1 MELSIMAQ
9 AKKTIKSD
17 QTSFIDAYAIFQ
29 TGGKQYQAIEGQTI
43 AVEKLEGADGDTVE
57 FSEVLLRKD
66 GEKIDIGQPFLSSP
80 IKASIVKHLKGPK
93 VVIFKFKRRKKSRVK
108 KGHRQSITVVRIQSI

>member
-1 MELSIMAQ
+1 MELGTMAQ

-17 QTSFIDAYAIFQ
+17 KSSFIDAYAIFQ

-43 AVEKLEGADGDTVE
+43 AVEKLEGSEGDTVE
-57 FSEVLLRKD
+57 FSEVLLRKA
-66 GEKIDIGQPFLSSP
+66 GEKIDIGQPFLNTP
-80 IKASIVKHLKGPK
+80 IKASIIKHMKAPK

-108 KGHRQSITVVRIQSI
+108 KGHRQPMTVIRIQSI